1 MEAPDD
7 RLLVTVTS
15 ICQVNMSSKCTHT
28 MYNGFRTMYVSY
40 MCISYYISGTFTVS
54 ETSGKEC
61 IKINYM

>member
-1 MEAPDD
+1 
-7 RLLVTVTS
+7 
-15 ICQVNMSSKCTHT
+15 